1 MSFKAQLKIG
11 GKEFD
16 VLHCS
21 YSFRRDVDAKGRPS
35 SNLYG
40 GQVTLEVESTED
52 TSLLES
58 MVNNAHKAQKG
69 TVTFFKRDED
79 KAKMKELEFEDGYII
94 QYSEAL
100 DAIGANPMTI
110 SFVISARTLKVG
122 NAQHKNE
129 WPDKK

>member
-1 MSFKAQLKIG
+1 MSFKASLTIG

-35 SNLYG
+35 SGMYG
-40 GQVTLEVESTED
+40 GQINLEVESTED

-69 TVTFFKRDED
+69 KVTFFKRDED

-94 QYSEAL
+94 QYSEAI
-100 DAIGANPMTI
+100 DAVGAHPMTI

>member
-35 SNLYG
+35 SGLYG

-52 TSLLES
+52 TSLLEA

-79 KAKMKELEFEDGYII
+79 KAKMRELEVEDGYIS

-100 DAIGANPMTI
+100 DYIGAPPMT
-110 SFVISARTLKVG
+110 SSLVISAPQPNG
-122 NAQHKNE
+122 WNADDKN
-129 WPDKK
+129 